1 MKQKENKFVKYLQEN
16 PNDELVFICF
26 LWFVIFVY
34 LIQLFLLLP
43 LFFEKEEPVV
53 VAEPILAVVLVDS
66 IIVGQDSET
75 YLSGY
80 RLECHPSDISNVAT
94 TPNVNANLTAN
105 SYLKYTY
112 TISNYTKNKM
122 IYWVDVVKDYEEKN
136 LTISYTL
143 DGGVETDLQSEY
155 IAGQIDEN
163 TTFVISLYVKI
174 ANSSFDA
181 DLSGKFALNITYFAD

>member
-1 MKQKENKFVKYLQEN
+1 MEQKENKFVKYLQEN
-16 PNDELVFICF
+16 PKDELVFIYF
-26 LWFVIFVY
+26 LWLVIFIG
-34 LIQLFLLLP
+34 LIQ

-66 IIVGQDSET
+66 TIVGQQSET

-94 TPNVNANLTAN
+94 TPNINAILTEN

-112 TISNYTKNKM
+112 TISNYTQNKM
-122 IYWVDVVKDYEEKN
+122 LYWVDVVKDYEEKN
-136 LTISYTL
+136 LTLSYTL
-143 DGGVETDLQSEY
+143 DGGVETNLQSEY

-163 TTFVISLYVKI
+163 TTFVISFYVKI
-174 ANSSFDA
+174 ANSSLDA
-181 DLSGKFALNITYFAD
+181 DLSGKFALSITYFAD

>member
-1 MKQKENKFVKYLQEN
+1 MR
-16 PNDELVFICF
+16 I
-26 LWFVIFVY
+26 
-34 LIQLFLLLP
+34 
-43 LFFEKEEPVV
+43 
-53 VAEPILAVVLVDS
+53 
-66 IIVGQDSET
+66 
-75 YLSGY
+75 
-80 RLECHPSDISNVAT
+80 
-94 TPNVNANLTAN
+94 
-105 SYLKYTY
+105 
-112 TISNYTKNKM
+112 
-122 IYWVDVVKDYEEKN
+122 DYEEKN